1 MAATTVVLGLVKLLD
16 VALLAVEA
24 APEIIAAIKEQRD
37 KLVAMA
43 EQGRNPTPLEWDEL
57 LGVVQANSAEI
68 QAIRDAA
75 NRGE

>member
-1 MAATTVVLGLVKLLD
+1 MEATLVLGLIKLLD

-24 APEIIAAIKEQRD
+24 APEIIAALTEQRD
-37 KLVAMA
+37 KLVQMA
-43 EQGRNPTPLEWDEL
+43 NAKRDPTPLEWDEL
-57 LGVVQANSAEI
+57 LVVVQDNSAEI

>member
-1 MAATTVVLGLVKLLD
+1 MEATLVLGLIKLLD

-24 APEIIAAIKEQRD
+24 APEIIAALTEQRN
-37 KLVAMA
+37 KLVSMA
-43 EQGRNPTPLEWDEL
+43 EQKRDPTPAEWDEL
-57 LGVVQANSAEI
+57 LLTLQANSDEI